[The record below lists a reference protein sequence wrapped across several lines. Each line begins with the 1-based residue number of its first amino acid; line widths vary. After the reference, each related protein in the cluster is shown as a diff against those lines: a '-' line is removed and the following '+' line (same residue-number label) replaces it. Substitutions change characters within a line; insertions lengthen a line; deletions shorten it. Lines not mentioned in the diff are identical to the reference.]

1 MQLKKVTLNNFRCF
15 EHLEVPLHPRLTVLV
30 AENGGGKT
38 SILDAIAI
46 GLSPVFK
53 YLSSVDQR
61 LAGPGIKDA
70 DFRLTSDPAYGRR
83 SEPDLFSFADNASLP
98 EPKRPSAD
106 RILSSE
112 FSQVIMEAVD
122 GPKWDNWR
130 PSSEGKQP
138 DTKVG
143 QSDLMAYA
151 SNLLQSFKESRK
163 LFPVFAYYGA
173 RRGWLVIPERL
184 RESKVNYE
192 HPLSALIG
200 SLDSLSDFAEMLKWF
215 DVMEASEL
223 RANREKQGEDY
234 EASPSLSAIRSA
246 VTALLGGEFVNPRF
260 NKRHKFVVQS
270 RNGPCELQ
278 VTQLSQGYQSML
290 ALGMDFA
297 RRLALANGH
306 LDGESPESNWSV
318 AIRNIQNLRPEEIRD
333 LPERGPAWAPAI
345 MLVDEIDLHLHP
357 SWQQRVLQDLMRAFP
372 ATQFIVT
379 SHSPQVLSTVP
390 QECIVIVKDGNIHS
404 APPGTDGATVQRI
417 LESVF
422 GVHRRANTRM
432 TEILDEYLRFVD
444 NREWDSEKALML
456 RAELDKWSGGQE
468 PRLLEA
474 DLQIENLK
482 WESGR

>member
-61 LAGPGIKDA
+61 LTGPGIKDA

-83 SEPDLFSFADNASLP
+83 EEPDLFSFAAYPPIP
-98 EPKRPSAD
+98 EPKLSAGD

-112 FSQVIMEAVD
+112 FAQVIMEAID

-130 PSSEGKQP
+130 PSSEGKLP
-138 DTKVG
+138 DVKVG

-151 SNLLQSFKESRK
+151 STLLQSFKDDRK

-173 RRGWLVIPERL
+173 RRGWIVIPERL

-223 RANREKQGEDY
+223 RANREKQDDAY
-234 EASPSLSAIRSA
+234 EPSPSLTAIRSA
-246 VTALLGGEFVNPRF
+246 VTALLGGEFTNPRF
-260 NKRHKFVVQS
+260 NKRHKFVVQA
-270 RNGPCELQ
+270 RNGPRELQ

-297 RRLALANGH
+297 RRLALANSH
-306 LDGESPESNWSV
+306 LDADSSESNWNV
-318 AIRNIQNLRPEEIRD
+318 AIRNIKNLKQEELKD
-333 LPERGPAWAPAI
+333 LPDRGPAWAPAI

-357 SWQQRVLQDLMRAFP
+357 SWQQRVLRDLMRAFP

-379 SHSPQVLSTVP
+379 SHSPQVLATVP
-390 QECIVIVKDGNIHS
+390 QECIVIVKDGKIHG
-404 APPGTDGATVQRI
+404 APAGTDGAEVHRI

-422 GVHRRANTRM
+422 GVSRRPITRM
-432 TEILDEYLRFVD
+432 SVILDEYLRLVD
-444 NREWDSEKALML
+444 DLQWDSERAREL
-456 RAELDKWSGGQE
+456 RMQLDEWSGGEE
-468 PRLLEA
+468 PRLHEA
-474 DLQIENLK
+474 DIQIENLK
-482 WESGR
+482 WETGR